1 MNSSILT
8 RASLSDKI
16 RSAEM
21 IVIKIG
27 SARLSGPES
36 EVNDFLFQL
45 VSDVRH
51 LRDLGKKVILVSSGA
66 IARGRLLLSELPSS
80 ISSGD
85 SLSEKQALA
94 AMGQNRLVNLYDS
107 FFSKVNLSIAQILFG
122 VLDLES
128 KEGYKNLKNTFTQLL
143 EWGILPVVNENDS
156 VATEEVKFGDND
168 MLSALV
174 SLIVGADLLVIL
186 TGVDGF
192 LKEER
197 VVPFMERISKED
209 LNLAGGPSGPGTG
222 GMFTKLKSAGLLSE
236 AGVPTAILNGKK
248 MHVIR
253 DFMDKN
259 EVGTLIAPSGNRIF
273 SEEDVKEII
282 RKNRNANGNGGNHT

>member
-1 MNSSILT
+1 MKPERN
-8 RASLSDKI
+8 SLSEKI
-16 RSAEM
+16 RNAEK
-21 IVIKIG
+21 IVIKVG
-27 SARLSGPES
+27 SARLSGLPS

-45 VSDVRH
+45 VSDIRY

-66 IARGRLLLSELPSS
+66 IARGRLLLSELPST
-80 ISSGD
+80 ISSQD

-128 KEGYKNLKNTFTQLL
+128 KEGYKNLKNTFIQLL

-156 VATEEVKFGDND
+156 VATEEVNFGDND

-174 SLIVGADLLVIL
+174 SLIVEADLLIIL
-186 TGVDGF
+186 TGVEGF
-192 LKEER
+192 LKEEK
-197 VVPFMERISKED
+197 VVPFLEKISKED
-209 LNLAGGPSGPGTG
+209 LGLAGGPSGPGTG

-236 AGVPTAILNGKK
+236 AGIPTAILNGKK

-253 DFMDKN
+253 EFLEKN
-259 EVGTLIAPSGNRIF
+259 LIGTLVAPSGSRVF

-282 RKNRNANGNGGNHT
+282 RKNRNGNGGNHL

>member
-1 MNSSILT
+1 MKPERN
-8 RASLSDKI
+8 SLSEKI
-16 RSAEM
+16 RNAEK
-21 IVIKIG
+21 IVIKVG
-27 SARLSGPES
+27 SARLSGLPS

-45 VSDVRH
+45 VSDIRH

-66 IARGRLLLSELPSS
+66 IARGRLLLSELPST

-85 SLSEKQALA
+85 SLAEKQALA

-128 KEGYKNLKNTFTQLL
+128 KEGYKNLKNTFTQLV

-174 SLIVGADLLVIL
+174 SLIVEADLLIIL

-192 LKEER
+192 
-197 VVPFMERISKED
+197 
-209 LNLAGGPSGPGTG
+209 
-222 GMFTKLKSAGLLSE
+222 
-236 AGVPTAILNGKK
+236 
-248 MHVIR
+248 
-253 DFMDKN
+253 
-259 EVGTLIAPSGNRIF
+259 
-273 SEEDVKEII
+273 
-282 RKNRNANGNGGNHT
+282 

>member
-1 MNSSILT
+1 MKSERN
-8 RASLSDKI
+8 SLSEKI
-16 RSAEM
+16 RNAEK
-21 IVIKIG
+21 IVIKVG
-27 SARLSGPES
+27 SARLSGLPS

-45 VSDVRH
+45 VSDIRH

-66 IARGRLLLSELPSS
+66 IARGRLLLNELPST

-94 AMGQNRLVNLYDS
+94 AMGQNMLVNLYDS
-107 FFSKVNLSIAQILFG
+107 FFSKVNLRIAQILFG
-122 VLDLES
+122 VLDLESS

-143 EWGILPVVNENDS
+143 EWGVLPVVNENDS

-174 SLIVGADLLVIL
+174 SLIVEADLLIIL

-192 LKEER
+192 LKEEK
-197 VVPFMERISKED
+197 VVPFLEKISKED
-209 LNLAGGPSGPGTG
+209 LGLAGGPSGPGTG

-236 AGVPTAILNGKK
+236 AGIPTAILNGKK
-248 MHVIR
+248 MYVIR
-253 DFMDKN
+253 EFLEKN
-259 EVGTLIAPSGNRIF
+259 SIGTLVAPSGSRVF
-273 SEEDVKEII
+273 SEEDVKGII
-282 RKNRNANGNGGNHT
+282 RKNRNGENHL

>member
-1 MNSSILT
+1 MKPERN
-8 RASLSDKI
+8 SLSEKI
-16 RSAEM
+16 RNAEK
-21 IVIKIG
+21 IVIKVG
-27 SARLSGPES
+27 SARLSGLPS

-45 VSDVRH
+45 VSDIRY

-66 IARGRLLLSELPSS
+66 IARGRLLLSELPST
-80 ISSGD
+80 ISSQD

-156 VATEEVKFGDND
+156 VATEEVNFGDND

-174 SLIVGADLLVIL
+174 SLIVEADLLIIL
-186 TGVDGF
+186 TGVEGF
-192 LKEER
+192 LKEEK
-197 VVPFMERISKED
+197 VVPFLEKVSKED
-209 LNLAGGPSGPGTG
+209 LGLAGGPSGPGTG

-236 AGVPTAILNGKK
+236 AGIPTAILNGKK

-253 DFMDKN
+253 EFLEKN
-259 EVGTLIAPSGNRIF
+259 LIGTLVAPSGSRVF

-282 RKNRNANGNGGNHT
+282 RKNRNGNGGHDL

>member
-1 MNSSILT
+1 MNME
-8 RASLSDKI
+8 RNSLSEKI
-16 RSAEM
+16 HSAEM
-21 IVIKIG
+21 IVIKVG

-45 VSDVRH
+45 VSDIRH

-66 IARGRLLLSELPSS
+66 IARGRLLLNELPSS
-80 ISSGD
+80 IPSED

-94 AMGQNRLVNLYDS
+94 AMGQNRLINLYDS

-143 EWGILPVVNENDS
+143 EWGVLPIVNENDS

-174 SLIVGADLLVIL
+174 SLIVGADLLLIL

-192 LKEER
+192 LKEEK
-197 VVPFMERISKED
+197 VVPFLKGISKDD

-248 MHVIR
+248 MHAIR
-253 DFMDKN
+253 EFLEKN
-259 EVGTLIAPSGNRIF
+259 SAGTLVAPSGNRVF
-273 SEEDVKEII
+273 SEENVKEII
-282 RKNRNANGNGGNHT
+282 RKNRNGNGENHL

>member
-1 MNSSILT
+1 ME
-8 RASLSDKI
+8 RHALSDKI
-16 RSAEM
+16 RSAEK
-21 IVIKIG
+21 IVIKVG
-27 SARLSGPES
+27 SARLSGPAS

-45 VSDVRH
+45 VSDIRY

-66 IARGRLLLSELPSS
+66 IARGRLLLNELPSS
-80 ISSGD
+80 ISAGD

-143 EWGILPVVNENDS
+143 KWGILPVVNENDS

-174 SLIVGADLLVIL
+174 SLIVEADLLIIL

-192 LKEER
+192 LKDGET
-197 VVPFMERISKED
+197 VPFLKKIGKED
-209 LNLAGGPSGPGTG
+209 LDLAGGPSGPGTG
-222 GMFTKLKSAGLLSE
+222 GMFTKLKSAALLSE
-236 AGVPTAILNGKK
+236 AGVPTAILNGNK

-253 DFMDKN
+253 EFLDHN
-259 EVGTLIAPSGNRIF
+259 SVGTLIAPSGNRIF

-282 RKNRNANGNGGNHT
+282 RKNKNGNGGNHL

>member
-1 MNSSILT
+1 MKPERN
-8 RASLSDKI
+8 SLSEKI
-16 RSAEM
+16 RNAEK
-21 IVIKIG
+21 IVIKVG
-27 SARLSGPES
+27 SARLSGLPS

-45 VSDVRH
+45 VSDIRY

-66 IARGRLLLSELPSS
+66 IARGRLLLSELPST
-80 ISSGD
+80 ISSQD

-156 VATEEVKFGDND
+156 VATEEVNFGDND

-174 SLIVGADLLVIL
+174 SLIVEADLLIIL
-186 TGVDGF
+186 TGVEGF
-192 LKEER
+192 LKEEK
-197 VVPFMERISKED
+197 VVPFLEKISKED
-209 LNLAGGPSGPGTG
+209 LGLAGGPSGPGTG

-236 AGVPTAILNGKK
+236 AGIPTAILNGKK
-248 MHVIR
+248 C
-253 DFMDKN
+253 
-259 EVGTLIAPSGNRIF
+259 T
-273 SEEDVKEII
+273 
-282 RKNRNANGNGGNHT
+282 

>member
-1 MNSSILT
+1 MERHTFSE
-8 RASLSDKI
+8 RI
-16 RSAEM
+16 RDAEK
-21 IVIKIG
+21 IVIKVG

-45 VSDVRH
+45 VSDIRH
-51 LRDLGKKVILVSSGA
+51 LRDAGKEVILVSSGA
-66 IARGRLLLSELPSS
+66 IARGKLLLSELPSS

-143 EWGILPVVNENDS
+143 RWGILPVVNENDS

-174 SLIVGADLLVIL
+174 SLLVEADLLIIL

-192 LKEER
+192 LKEGNT
-197 VVPFMERISKED
+197 VPFLREVKQED
-209 LNLAGGPSGPGTG
+209 MDLAGGPSGPGTG

-253 DFMDKN
+253 EFLDKN
-259 EVGTLIAPSGNRIF
+259 EIGTLVAPSGNRIF
-273 SEEDVKEII
+273 SEEEIKEII
-282 RKNRNANGNGGNHT
+282 RKNRSGNGGNSQ

>member
-1 MNSSILT
+1 M
-8 RASLSDKI
+8 
-16 RSAEM
+16 
-21 IVIKIG
+21 
-27 SARLSGPES
+27 
-36 EVNDFLFQL
+36 
-45 VSDVRH
+45 
-51 LRDLGKKVILVSSGA
+51 
-66 IARGRLLLSELPSS
+66 
-80 ISSGD
+80 
-85 SLSEKQALA
+85 
-94 AMGQNRLVNLYDS
+94 
-107 FFSKVNLSIAQILFG
+107 NLSIAQILFG

-192 LKEER
+192 LKEDK
-197 VVPFMERISKED
+197 VVPFLDQISKED

-236 AGVPTAILNGKK
+236 SGVPTAILNGKK

-253 DFMDKN
+253 EFLDKN
-259 EVGTLIAPSGNRIF
+259 EVGTLVAPSGNRVF

-282 RKNRNANGNGGNHT
+282 RKNRNANGNGGNHI

>member
-1 MNSSILT
+1 MNSSVLT

-51 LRDLGKKVILVSSGA
+51 LRDMGKKVILVSSGA

-192 LKEER
+192 LKEDK
-197 VVPFMERISKED
+197 VVPFLDQISKED

-236 AGVPTAILNGKK
+236 SGVPTAILNGKK

-253 DFMDKN
+253 EFLDKN
-259 EVGTLIAPSGNRIF
+259 EVGTLVAPSGNRVF

-282 RKNRNANGNGGNHT
+282 RKNRNANGNGGNHI

>member
-1 MNSSILT
+1 MNME
-8 RASLSDKI
+8 RHALSDKI
-16 RSAEM
+16 RSAEK
-21 IVIKIG
+21 IVIKVG
-27 SARLSGPES
+27 SARLSGPAS

-45 VSDVRH
+45 VSDIRY

-66 IARGRLLLSELPSS
+66 IARGRLLLNELPSS
-80 ISSGD
+80 ISAGD

-143 EWGILPVVNENDS
+143 KWGILPVVNENDS

-174 SLIVGADLLVIL
+174 SLIVEADLLIIL

-192 LKEER
+192 LKDGET
-197 VVPFMERISKED
+197 VPFLKKIGKED
-209 LNLAGGPSGPGTG
+209 LDLAGGPSGPGTG
-222 GMFTKLKSAGLLSE
+222 GMFTKLKSAALLSE
-236 AGVPTAILNGKK
+236 AGVPTAILNGNK

-253 DFMDKN
+253 EFLDHN
-259 EVGTLIAPSGNRIF
+259 SVGTLIAPSGNRIF

-282 RKNRNANGNGGNHT
+282 RKNKNGNGGNHL